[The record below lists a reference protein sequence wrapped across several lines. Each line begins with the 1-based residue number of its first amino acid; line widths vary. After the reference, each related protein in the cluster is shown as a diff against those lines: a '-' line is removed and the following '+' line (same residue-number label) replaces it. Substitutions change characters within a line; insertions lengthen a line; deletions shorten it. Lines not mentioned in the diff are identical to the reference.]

1 MGYLRGEMR
10 LLKLGQLMVRVV
22 GGTDREGG
30 GDGPVLVLMHGFGAP
45 ATDLVPLFR
54 AIQVP
59 PEVRFVFPAAPLL
72 LDAIAP
78 DEVAA
83 RAWWMI
89 DIARLQA
96 SMLRGDAANLAR
108 ETPAGLPAAR
118 AAVRDMLSALET
130 ELSAPPERVVLGGFS
145 QGAMLATDV
154 TLRAERPPAGLVILS
169 GAPVCVDEWTELA
182 PKRAGLPVLQS
193 HGRADPVLPFQ
204 GGEWVRDLLEGS
216 RLPVDF
222 VPFNGGHGIPSGV
235 LERLGPFVV
244 SATSR

>member
-1 MGYLRGEMR
+1 MGYLRSPMR
-10 LLKLGQLMVRVV
+10 LLKLGQLMVRVA

-45 ATDLVPLFR
+45 ATDLVALFR

-72 LDAIAP
+72 LDAISP

-89 DIARLQA
+89 DVARLQA
-96 SMLRGDAANLAR
+96 SILRGDGVDMAR
-108 ETPAGLPAAR
+108 ETPPGLATAR
-118 AAVRDMLSALET
+118 AAVREMLTALEQ

-154 TLRAERPPAGLVILS
+154 ALRAEQAPAGLVILS
-169 GAPVCVDEWTELA
+169 GAPICSDEWKELA

-193 HGRADPVLPFQ
+193 HGRSDPILPYQ
-204 GGEWVRDLLEGS
+204 GAEWLRDLLQGS
-216 RLPVDF
+216 RLPVEF

>member
-1 MGYLRGEMR
+1 MR
-10 LLKLGQLMVRVV
+10 LLKLGQLMVRVA

-54 AIQVP
+54 AISVP
-59 PEVRFVFPAAPLL
+59 PEVRFVFPAAPLV
-72 LDAIAP
+72 LDAAAP

-89 DIARLQA
+89 DVGRLQA
-96 SMLRGDAANLAR
+96 AVLSGDAVDLAR
-108 ETPAGLPAAR
+108 ETPPGLKAAR
-118 AAVRDMLSALET
+118 AAVVEMLGALEQ
-130 ELSAPPERVVLGGFS
+130 ELAAPPERVVLGGFS

-154 TLRAERPPAGLVILS
+154 ALRAERAPAGLVIMS
-169 GAPVCVDEWTELA
+169 GAPICADEWKELA
-182 PKRAGLPVLQS
+182 ANRAGLPVLQS
-193 HGRADPVLPFQ
+193 HGRSDPILPYQ
-204 GGEWVRDLLEGS
+204 GGEWLRDLLAGS

-222 VPFNGGHGIPSGV
+222 VAFNGGHGIPSGV

>member
-1 MGYLRGEMR
+1 MA
-10 LLKLGQLMVRVV
+10 RVA

-72 LDAIAP
+72 LDANAP

-89 DIARLQA
+89 DVGALQDA
-96 SMLRGDAANLAR
+96 MLRGEAVEYARRIPPGLKMARLAVSDLM
-108 ETPAGLPAAR
+108 G
-118 AAVRDMLSALET
+118 AVES

-145 QGAMLATDV
+145 QGAILATDL

-169 GAPVCVDEWTELA
+169 GAPICLDEWKALA

-193 HGRADPVLPFQ
+193 HGRADPVLPYE
-204 GGEWVRDLLEGS
+204 GAEILRDVLEGS
-216 RLPVDF
+216 RLPLDF
-222 VPFNGGHGIPSGV
+222 VSFNGGHGIPSGV
-235 LERLGPFVV
+235 LEKLGPFVV

>member
-1 MGYLRGEMR
+1 MR
-10 LLKLGQLMVRVV
+10 LLKLGQLMARVA

-54 AIQVP
+54 AVQVP

-72 LDAIAP
+72 LDAVSP

-89 DIARLQA
+89 DVGRLQA
-96 SMLRGDAANLAR
+96 SILRGDGADLAR
-108 ETPAGLPAAR
+108 ETPPGLTTAR
-118 AAVRDMLSALET
+118 AAVRDMLVALEQ

-154 TLRAERPPAGLVILS
+154 TLRAERAPAGLVILS
-169 GAPVCVDEWTELA
+169 GAPVCADEWKELA

-193 HGRADPVLPFQ
+193 HGRADPILPYQ
-204 GGEWVRDLLEGS
+204 GAEWLRDLLAGS

>member
-1 MGYLRGEMR
+1 MR
-10 LLKLGQLMVRVV
+10 LLKLGQLMVRVA

-54 AIQVP
+54 AISVP

-72 LDAIAP
+72 LDAVAP

-89 DIARLQA
+89 DVARLQA
-96 SMLRGDAANLAR
+96 AVLSGDAVDLAR
-108 ETPAGLPAAR
+108 ENPPGLKAAR
-118 AAVRDMLSALET
+118 SAVVEMLGALEQ
-130 ELSAPPERVVLGGFS
+130 ELAAPPERVVLGGFS

-154 TLRAERPPAGLVILS
+154 VLRAERPPAGLVILS
-169 GAPVCVDEWTELA
+169 GAPICADEWKELA
-182 PKRAGLPVLQS
+182 ANRAGLPVLQS
-193 HGRADPVLPFQ
+193 HGRADPILPYQ
-204 GGEWVRDLLEGS
+204 GGEWLRDLLAGS

-222 VPFNGGHGIPSGV
+222 VAFNGGHGIPSGV

>member
-1 MGYLRGEMR
+1 
-10 LLKLGQLMVRVV
+10 
-22 GGTDREGG
+22 
-30 GDGPVLVLMHGFGAP
+30 
-45 ATDLVPLFR
+45 
-54 AIQVP
+54 
-59 PEVRFVFPAAPLL
+59 
-72 LDAIAP
+72 
-78 DEVAA
+78 
-83 RAWWMI
+83 
-89 DIARLQA
+89 
-96 SMLRGDAANLAR
+96 
-108 ETPAGLPAAR
+108 
-118 AAVRDMLSALET
+118 
-130 ELSAPPERVVLGGFS
+130 
-145 QGAMLATDV
+145 MLATDV

>member
-1 MGYLRGEMR
+1 
-10 LLKLGQLMVRVV
+10 MVRVV

-59 PEVRFVFPAAPLL
+59 PEVRFVFPAAPLV
-72 LDAIAP
+72 LDANAADDEAP
-78 DEVAA
+78 

-96 SMLRGDAANLAR
+96 GMLRGDHTELAR
-108 ETPAGLPAAR
+108 ETPPGLATAR
-118 AAVRDMLSALET
+118 AAVNGMLEALER
-130 ELSAPPERVVLGGFS
+130 ELSAPPEKVVLGGFS

-169 GAPVCVDEWTELA
+169 GAPVSMDEWKELA
-182 PKRAGLPVLQS
+182 PHRAGLPVLQS
-193 HGRADPVLPFQ
+193 HGRADPILPYQ
-204 GGEWVRDLLEGS
+204 GGEWLRDLLQGS
-216 RLPVDF
+216 RLPLDF
-222 VPFNGGHGIPSGV
+222 VPFNGGHGIPSAV
-235 LERLGPFVV
+235 LEKLGPFVV
-244 SATSR
+244 SATSK